1 MPRNVAGLSNR
12 RNHIM
17 NKDQTNGRVE
27 QVKGKVNE
35 VVGKVTNNPTR
46 ELKGDLQQ
54 AVGKTQANYGDA
66 KEEVKKDIKR
76 EDKHH

>member
-1 MPRNVAGLSNR
+1 MQALETLEVS
-12 RNHIM
+12 IM

-35 VVGKVTNNPTR
+35 VVGKVTNNPAK

-54 AVGKTQANYGDA
+54 AVGKGQANYGDA
-66 KEEVKKDIKR
+66 KEDVKKDIKR
-76 EDKHH
+76 GS